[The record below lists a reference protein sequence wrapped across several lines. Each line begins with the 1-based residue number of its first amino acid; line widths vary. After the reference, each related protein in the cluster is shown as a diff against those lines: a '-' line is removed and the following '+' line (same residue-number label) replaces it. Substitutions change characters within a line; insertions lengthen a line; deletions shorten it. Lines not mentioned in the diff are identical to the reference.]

1 MIVRFECRG
10 GWQQTPKDKYLL
22 KSLGATAQSLDEWT
36 PVMTRGWALQ
46 GDALC
51 QSGHGSEKRW
61 LIHCTEIPA
70 GYRIYFLV
78 RNCIN

>member
-51 QSGHGSEKRW
+51 Q
-61 LIHCTEIPA
+61 
-70 GYRIYFLV
+70 
-78 RNCIN
+78 